1 MFLKISSIRC
11 LDIKIVKDGE
21 TLYEGNVDDA
31 PQELKDLEIEL
42 NRADVKLDHL
52 LNTLSE
58 REQLK
63 SFKLDL
69 EHKTFALNS

>member
-1 MFLKISSIRC
+1 MEIKYKNFNLNIDWKSIVGVC
-11 LDIKIVKDGE
+11 ATIGGLI
-21 TLYEGNVDDA
+21 
-31 PQELKDLEIEL
+31 
-42 NRADVKLDHL
+42 L